1 MALLAVH
8 GLVGLALFPTGAR
21 LGRRAFLVAALA
33 PLATLAWLLT
43 QMPGIVDGDRRHR
56 ARHVGRARS
65 ASTSTCA
72 STGSPR

>member
-33 PLATLAWLLT
+33 PLATLVWLVT
-43 QMPGIVDGDRRHR
+43 RMPGIVDGDVVTE
-56 ARHVGRARS
+56 HVSWVARS
-65 ASTSTCA
+65 ASPSTCA
-72 STGSPR
+72 STASPR